1 METIYCFS
9 AAPMMIGVR
18 HRLQHELRWREDA
31 CMKRI
36 PVLTLVVAAAALAVS
51 VTALVSGGNS
61 PERYELAYSEAG
73 GSSGGYASPG
83 EIEATRIGL
92 GEDGKRV
99 GEIDTVCMVVTTD
112 GDGQCSGTATL
123 PDGELV
129 LNITGPVRGDLTGS
143 IVGGTADYEGAYG
156 AFERVRSQTDA
167 SYNFEFTVP

>member
-1 METIYCFS
+1 
-9 AAPMMIGVR
+9 
-18 HRLQHELRWREDA
+18 
-31 CMKRI
+31 MKRI

-51 VTALVSGGNS
+51 VTALVSAGNS

-73 GSSGGYASPG
+73 GSFGGFSLGNASRGEEPPG
-83 EIEATRIGL
+83 SIEAGSIEAKITGL
-92 GEDGKRV
+92 GEDGKKV
-99 GEIDTVCMVVTTD
+99 GEINTVCMVVTTD

-156 AFERVRSQTDA
+156 TFERVGLQTDP

>member
-1 METIYCFS
+1 ME
-9 AAPMMIGVR
+9 
-18 HRLQHELRWREDA
+18 
-31 CMKRI
+31 RI

-51 VTALVSGGNS
+51 VTALVSAGNS

-73 GSSGGYASPG
+73 GSFGRSSLGNASRG
-83 EIEATRIGL
+83 EEPSDSIEASSIGL
-92 GEDGKRV
+92 GEDGKKV
-99 GEIDTVCMVVTTD
+99 GEINTVCVVVTTD

-156 AFERVRSQTDA
+156 TFERVGSQTDP